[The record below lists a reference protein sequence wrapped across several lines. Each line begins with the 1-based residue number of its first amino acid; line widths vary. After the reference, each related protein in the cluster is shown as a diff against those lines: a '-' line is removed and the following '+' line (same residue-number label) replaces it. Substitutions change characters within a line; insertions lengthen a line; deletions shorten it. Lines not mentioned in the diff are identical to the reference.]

1 MDRKDWPEST
11 FDKWSRSVV
20 VEIEHE
26 GENAHLVVS
35 NTTDAA
41 ECLAQLWPDLESP
54 EFARARVICDMA
66 LKGQLDHAQARSAFV
81 EAAQVAEIMVP
92 LH

>member
-1 MDRKDWPEST
+1 MDRKDWPDSA
-11 FDKWSRSVV
+11 DKWSQSVV

-26 GENAHLVVS
+26 GENAHLVIS
-35 NTTDAA
+35 NTRDAA

-66 LKGQLDHAQARSAFV
+66 LNVQLEHAQARSAFIQ
-81 EAAQVAEIMVP
+81 AAQDADIVIP